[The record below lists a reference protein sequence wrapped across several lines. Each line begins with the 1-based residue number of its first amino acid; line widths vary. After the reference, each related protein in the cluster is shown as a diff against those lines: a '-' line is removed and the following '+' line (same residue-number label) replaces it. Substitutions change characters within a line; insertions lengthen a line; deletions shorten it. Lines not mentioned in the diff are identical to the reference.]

1 MAEINRIKSFKTFS
15 EVRANEAAAKLAE
28 ENATKRSELTAKI
41 AAILDEMDITSF
53 DGLEEDV
60 RKELIAKAFGEV
72 SEEAEE
78 AEEDLPEV
86 SKEEEEVNEKDDA
99 GTHLDKLA
107 ELVKGSKS
115 FMTVGK
121 ELKSAKYDYDFST
134 GMMPMYTINADGFKF
149 AIINKKYVDK
159 GDREVRDI
167 AIGLMESSQATEVET
182 NTLFEATVE
191 IDAMNPEDK
200 DFLKF
205 LKKNKVKL
213 TNVEMDGPGGGN
225 PVVTMQGKRKDLEKV
240 LADCDYGWCD
250 GDLAEYIEEAL
261 ITEAVIPTAKREA
274 KKVLKY
280 YTDFFNRYSAL
291 KGLTKKQHLGAVKRL
306 FVEAMIDANFSR
318 EAGPCGNKIKG
329 SLSAIEV
336 KVADLNGAN
345 VKVPTSRIT
354 QIIDDNAPGISGAAK
369 WAGIG
374 IVEGTA
380 LYLESLKEPAM
391 AEALVACFNAT
402 FEGVT
407 VILTDEEIN
416 ERNAFL
422 AARAKAIEEGAEEFE
437 FNGKKYPVILN
448 ESQLNEG
455 EREEQWAMEIYTNA
469 VGSKGDYSEDELAKA
484 GKDTFEEIV
493 NAAGYKGS
501 RGKKITDELMRIAT
515 ESVVTE
521 SEVKSDEE
529 FDEYAKTVLQKAFG
543 EDYDE
548 AKAKEVID
556 GILSKVD
563 GDYGAAVGMLTSSLG
578 ESVVTEAKYDKK
590 KLLKAI
596 ENSDDAMILVK
607 GKEYIIYNPNNGNDD
622 NAAMWGDKT
631 IVALDSDGEEFEFKY
646 SDIERFSE
654 SVEVTEKKADGTIS
668 DDEDERR
675 ESLMAEVESAMDQ
688 LLAKIKADAD
698 DIGGS
703 FRSPGIMYDAK
714 KIMDTKLKRFK

>member
-15 EVRANEAAAKLAE
+15 EVRANETAAKLAE

-53 DGLEEDV
+53 EGLEEDV
-60 RKELIAKAFGEV
+60 RKELITRAFGEI
-72 SEEAEE
+72 SEESE
-78 AEEDLPEV
+78 EEDLPEV
-86 SKEEEEVNEKDDA
+86 SEEEEEVNEKDDA
-99 GTHLDKLA
+99 GTHLDRLA

-159 GDREVRDI
+159 GDREVGDI
-167 AIGLMESSQATEVET
+167 AIGLMESAQTAEVET

-191 IDAMNPEDK
+191 MDAMNPEDK

-205 LKKNKVKL
+205 LKKNKIKL
-213 TNVEMDGPGGGN
+213 TNVEMDGPAGGH

-250 GDLAEYIEEAL
+250 GGLAEYIEEAL

-306 FVEAMIDANFSR
+306 FVEAMIDANFHR

-345 VKVPTSRIT
+345 VKVPASRVT
-354 QIIDDNAPGISGAAK
+354 QILDDNASGISGAAK

-391 AEALVACFNAT
+391 AEALVACFNAA
-402 FEGVT
+402 FEGAIVT
-407 VILTDEEIN
+407 LTDEEIT

-422 AARAKAIEEGAEEFE
+422 AARAKAIEEDAEEFE

-455 EREEQWAMEIYTNA
+455 EREEQWAMEIYTDA
-469 VGSKGDYSEDELAKA
+469 VGSNGDYSEDELAKA

-501 RGKKITDELMRIAT
+501 RGKKITDELMKIAT
-515 ESVVTE
+515 ESLVIE
-521 SEVKSDEE
+521 SEVNSDEE
-529 FDEYAKTVLQKAFG
+529 FAEYAETVLQKAFG

-548 AKAKEVID
+548 AKATEVID

-578 ESVVTEAKYDKK
+578 ESVEVTEA
-590 KLLKAI
+590 
-596 ENSDDAMILVK
+596 N
-607 GKEYIIYNPNNGNDD
+607 
-622 NAAMWGDKT
+622 
-631 IVALDSDGEEFEFKY
+631 
-646 SDIERFSE
+646 
-654 SVEVTEKKADGTIS
+654 ADGTIS

-675 ESLMAEVESAMDQ
+675 EKLEAQTEADFDQFLKDLRANAE
-688 LLAKIKADAD
+688 
-698 DIGGS
+698 DIGGP
-703 FRSPGIMYDAK
+703 FRSPGIMADNVK
-714 KIMDTKLKRFK
+714 VMKQVLRKNKIRF